1 MFGFSFSL
9 AWAAVRAFFKPWVP
23 FILGATFGLM
33 AIGLAWQT
41 VRIHGLQIDLP
52 FIGAVGPQGLIAE
65 RDAALAA
72 QKAAEQSLADFRAAN
87 VEATRKA
94 KEARDNEQARLDKL
108 TKEANDAIEKSRS
121 VERDRAE
128 RFIAAGGVRQNRGSA
143 GSGRSV
149 APGQGDSAGSGEGVH
164 QAPELAPAEPMQIVG
179 VTASDVRICTDNTV
193 LAEQFRSFILDLEK
207 GQESLP

>member
-1 MFGFSFSL
+1 MFGFSFSH

-41 VRIHGLQIDLP
+41 VRIDGLQIDLP

-65 RDAALAA
+65 RDAALDAERAA
-72 QKAAEQSLADFRAAN
+72 KRSLAAFRAAN

-94 KEARDNEQARLDKL
+94 KEARDTEQARLDKL

-128 RFIAAGGVRQNRGSA
+128 RFIAAGGVRQNRGGA
-143 GSGRSV
+143 GSERSV
-149 APGQGDSAGSGEGVH
+149 AASEVDGTGSGEAMRE
-164 QAPELAPAEPMQIVG
+164 APLLDDAEQMPTVA
-179 VTASDVRICTDNTV
+179 VTPDDVRICTTNTILAEELRALV
-193 LAEQFRSFILDLEK
+193 LAVGE
-207 GQESLP
+207 